1 MCKDMKKNLEDLNAL
16 LKEAAEKLDEA
27 ASVIRDINLDKEKNM
42 YKVGEALTNIYEIQ
56 NEIFELCPE
65 LKPKYLDG

>member
-1 MCKDMKKNLEDLNAL
+1 MKKNLEDLNAL